1 MHRTFLLAC
10 SVAVALSTAALA
22 DDWSKTFQV
31 SGRPELRVNAND
43 GSVTVRSWDRKEI
56 EARVT
61 TVHWRIPSDVQ
72 VIEHQTGDHVD
83 LEVRMPHHAFSL
95 NFGQRSA
102 IQIDL
107 HVPRELQ
114 SDIRT
119 GDGSIIVE
127 NLKGETRL
135 STGDGRIEATSLD
148 GTLDAQTGDG
158 RLIIRGR
165 FDLLNLHTGDGSIEA
180 EINNGSRMTSEWSV
194 RTGDGHVTLRL
205 PGTLSANLEVH
216 TGDGHIQSDLPV
228 TVSGS
233 RSQNEHELRGK
244 LNAGGP
250 PLIVRTNDG
259 SIRLEKM

>member
-1 MHRTFLLAC
+1 MTRTFLLAM
-10 SVAVALSTAALA
+10 STALAISGAALA
-22 DDWSKTFQV
+22 DDWSKTFQI
-31 SGRPELRVNAND
+31 SSRPELHVNVND
-43 GSVTVRSWDRKEI
+43 GSVTIRTWDRKEI

-61 TVHWRIPSDVQ
+61 TVRWKIPSDVQ
-72 VIEHQTGDHVD
+72 VVEHQSGDRVE
-83 LEVRMPHHAFSL
+83 LEVRMPHRMFML
-95 NFGQRSA
+95 NFGQRSS
-102 IQIDL
+102 IQVEL
-107 HVPRELQ
+107 RVPREIR

-119 GDGSIIVE
+119 GDGSIIAE
-127 NLKGETRL
+127 NLRGETRL

-158 RLIIRGR
+158 RIIIRGR
-165 FDLLNLHTGDGSIEA
+165 FDMLNLHTGDGSIEA
-180 EINNGSRMTSEWSV
+180 EINNGSRITSEWSV

-205 PGTLSANLEVH
+205 PATLSADLDVH

-233 RSQNEHELRGK
+233 RSEHELRGK

-259 SIRLEKM
+259 SIRLERM

>member
-1 MHRTFLLAC
+1 MTRTFLLAMFTVIAI
-10 SVAVALSTAALA
+10 SGAALA
-22 DDWSKTFQV
+22 DDWSKTFQI

-43 GSVTVRSWDRKEI
+43 GSVTIRTWDRKEI

-61 TVHWRIPSDVQ
+61 TVRWKIPSEVQ
-72 VIEHQTGDHVD
+72 VVDHQSGDRVE
-83 LEVRMPHHAFSL
+83 LEVRMPHRMFTL
-95 NFGQRSA
+95 NFGQRSS
-102 IQIDL
+102 IQVEL
-107 HVPRELQ
+107 RVPREIR

-119 GDGSIIVE
+119 GDGSIIAE
-127 NLKGETRL
+127 NLRGETRL

-158 RLIIRGR
+158 RIVIRGR
-165 FDLLNLHTGDGSIEA
+165 FDMLNLHTGDGSIEA
-180 EINNGSRMTSEWSV
+180 EVNNGSRITSEWSV

-205 PGTLSANLEVH
+205 PATLSADLDVH

-233 RSQNEHELRGK
+233 RSEHELRGK

-259 SIRLEKM
+259 SIRLERM

>member
-1 MHRTFLLAC
+1 MNRTFLPVLSLAIAI
-10 SVAVALSTAALA
+10 SGAALA
-22 DDWSKTFQV
+22 DNWSKTFPI
-31 SGRPELRVNAND
+31 SGHPDLRVNAND
-43 GSVTVRSWDRKEI
+43 GSVTIRTWDRKEI

-72 VIEHQTGDHVD
+72 VVDHQTGDHVE
-83 LEVRMPHHAFSL
+83 LEVRMPRHAFL
-95 NFGQRSA
+95 FNLGQRS
-102 IQIDL
+102 IQVEL
-107 HVPRELQ
+107 RVPRELK

-127 NLKGETRL
+127 NLRGETRL

-158 RLIIRGR
+158 RIITRGR
-165 FDLLNLHTGDGSIEA
+165 FDMLNLHTGDGSIEA
-180 EINNGSRMTSEWSV
+180 EVNNGSRITSEWSV

-205 PGTLSANLEVH
+205 PASFSADLDVH

-233 RSQNEHELRGK
+233 RNDHELRGK

-259 SIRLEKM
+259 SIRLERL

>member
-1 MHRTFLLAC
+1 MNWIFLLALAG
-10 SVAVALSTAALA
+10 AVAISGAALG
-22 DDWSKTFQV
+22 DDWSKTFPI
-31 SGRPELRVNAND
+31 SGRPDLRVNAND
-43 GSVTVRSWDRKEI
+43 GSVTVRTWDRKEI

-61 TVHWRIPSDVQ
+61 TVRWKIPSDVQ
-72 VIEHQTGDHVD
+72 VVEHQSGDHVE
-83 LEVRMPHHAFSL
+83 LEIRMPHHMFLL
-95 NFGQRSA
+95 NFGARSS
-102 IQIDL
+102 IQVEL
-107 HVPRELQ
+107 RVPRELR

-127 NLKGETRL
+127 NLRGETRL

-148 GTLDAQTGDG
+148 GALDAQTGDG
-158 RLIIRGR
+158 RIVTRGR

-180 EINNGSRMTSEWSV
+180 EVNNGSRMTSEWSI

-205 PGTLSANLEVH
+205 PAALSADLDVH

-233 RSQNEHELRGK
+233 HNEHELRGK

-259 SIRLEKM
+259 SIRLERM